1 MIKRRYHFLFLFVG
15 IFILANCTT
24 PVKPKTDLEINNLKG
39 DVILTVD
46 DYESIFYN
54 KDGFITQRLH
64 ELNKNMPILITYHYA
79 NGRLS
84 FIESVA
90 KDFHSKTNYYYT
102 EKGILEKT
110 IENSVI
116 TNTKINNVN
125 FYRFDE
131 LGNKILDSTIYKFKS
146 GAVPSYTRY
155 YFTEN
160 QLDSSVL
167 TFIGGNTTYYKDGN
181 EIKTQVYDNKNGLK
195 VLTNLFNYK
204 YVNDSNGNW
213 IQKKTFMNGQ
223 LVDST
228 NRKIFYKSQDIR
240 SIENRI
246 KNFKVN

>member
-1 MIKRRYHFLFLFVG
+1 MIYRHFFFPILLVG
-15 IFILANCTT
+15 TFILANCSSS
-24 PVKPKTDLEINNLKG
+24 VKSKSDLEVNNIKG

-54 KDGFITQRLH
+54 KDGFITQRLY

-90 KDFHSKTNYYYT
+90 KDFQSKTNYFYT

-131 LGNKILDSTIYKFKS
+131 LGNKILDSSIYKFKS
-146 GAVPSYTRY
+146 QSIPSYTRY

-167 TFIGGNTTYYKDGN
+167 TFIGGNKTYY
-181 EIKTQVYDNKNGLK
+181 
-195 VLTNLFNYK
+195 
-204 YVNDSNGNW
+204 
-213 IQKKTFMNGQ
+213 
-223 LVDST
+223 
-228 NRKIFYKSQDIR
+228 
-240 SIENRI
+240 
-246 KNFKVN
+246 